1 MDSNQASITAM
12 MTAYNRWH
20 HVTYDSQHIFSDQLA
35 GEILGADGIASI
47 ENLMFNNLER
57 VNPIGAASFANRQ
70 EAINWLMQTG
80 AATPIVLARA
90 SFAEEL
96 LENKIAEGV
105 TQYVILGAGLDT
117 FAFRRPDLMGQ
128 LHVFE
133 VDHPASQ
140 DHKRQ
145 RIRELAWSCPP
156 SLHFVPVDFT
166 RDDLG
171 TALRG
176 AGLLPDRK
184 TFFSWLGVSYYLQVE
199 EVMATLRLI
208 ARLALEGSSLVFD
221 YLDIGAYQTHKAAP
235 RVVRML
241 GSVREIGEPML
252 SGFDADHLQAELD
265 CNDFKLIGQLG
276 PSAIQQ
282 RWFMGRTDYLR
293 ACEHV
298 HFVHAVVSSS
308 IA

>member
-1 MDSNQASITAM
+1 M

-20 HVTYDSQHIFSDQLA
+20 HVTYDSPHIFSDHLA

-47 ENLMFNNLER
+47 ENLMFSNLER
-57 VNPIGAASFANRQ
+57 VNPVGVTAFASRK

-80 AATPIVLARA
+80 AAAPIVLARA
-90 SFAEEL
+90 RFAEEL
-96 LENKIAEGV
+96 LAKEIAAGV

-117 FAFRRPDLMGQ
+117 FAFRRPDLMEQ
-128 LHVFE
+128 LQVFE

-140 DHKRQ
+140 EHKRQ

-156 SLHFVPVDFT
+156 SLHFVPVDFA

-171 TALRG
+171 AALRG
-176 AGLLPDRK
+176 TGLIPGRK
-184 TFFSWLGVSYYLQVE
+184 TFFSWLGVSYYLQEE

-208 ARLALEGSSLVFD
+208 AQLAPEGSSLVFD
-221 YLDIGAYQTHKAAP
+221 YLDIGAYQAHKAAP

-252 SGFDADHLQAELD
+252 SGFDVDHLPAEL
-265 CNDFKLIGQLG
+265 NGSGFKLIVQLG
-276 PSAIQQ
+276 PYAIQQ

-298 HFVHAVVSSS
+298 HFAHAVISDPG
-308 IA
+308 